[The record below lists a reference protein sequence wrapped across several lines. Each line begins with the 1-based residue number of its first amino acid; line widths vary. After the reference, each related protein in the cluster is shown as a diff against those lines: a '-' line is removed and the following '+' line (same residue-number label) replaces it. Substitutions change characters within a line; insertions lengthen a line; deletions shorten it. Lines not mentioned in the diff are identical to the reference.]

1 MTDTGLLDLEDLDDV
16 DAGLTRADFGR
27 FCERVIGDRGYAI
40 QPHQWL
46 LIRELEAV
54 ARGETKRLMVFMPPG
69 AAKSTYASELFPAWF
84 LATQPRQCVV
94 GAAHTND
101 FAETFSKKVMAVA
114 REYCGE
120 IGYYLSSENMKSW
133 TTTNGGEYKAVGIGS
148 NITGRRGD
156 LVLIDDPVRSYEDAQ
171 SETYR
176 AIAWNWYLADVRT
189 RAKPGMRVVVI
200 MTRWHEN
207 DLAGRLLEAQ
217 AHDWRVVRLPAMAE
231 DNDALGRKPGEM
243 LWGDDPKWPWAEEAR
258 AIKSEFD
265 RSGASRTWSAL
276 YQQNPVPDTGSYFLR
291 QWLVPVP
298 SLPPVSALKI
308 YGASDYAVTA
318 AGGDYTVHVVVGMD
332 ADGRLWILDLWREQ
346 TTADEWVEAFC
357 ALVKRWKP
365 LAWAE
370 EGGQIKASVG
380 PFLTRTMR
388 ERRAYVHR
396 VDFPTRG
403 DKAIRAQS
411 IRGRM
416 AVDGIR
422 YLATAEWR
430 GSFEREILS
439 FPVGKHDDQCLI
451 EGTLITMADGSRK
464 PIEAVRIGDVVATHE
479 GPCDV
484 EACGVT
490 DEAADVMQVAFSDGS
505 VLTGTPNHPVHVV
518 GRGFVSLGSLGIMD
532 QITTDH
538 GQCDAAR
545 QRRMWWN
552 IGGIGIGD
560 TLKANT
566 FTMPGITRVRNQ
578 GVVSFIGIYG
588 KMRTALSRRNMI
600 STTRTGTLSTTTY
613 QTLNVSKKGIT
624 NAFISAPLTKPWA
637 NISLRSAPW
646 RGLGILAQRGWLG
659 ISNMVRRVGTTA
671 QLFFTRSAL
680 LAVPGSMPFLNGPC
694 FAAAGASSGA
704 SVAEHPSAGDLWRKV
719 KRSFAGV
726 ARACSPQNGLRS
738 LLIAQKPAVCVIE
751 KRALSEKARVLN
763 LTVSRA
769 HAFYANG
776 VLTHNCDALG
786 LVGQLLDRMEKPV
799 APKPVEPI
807 RGTMEMTMS
816 EAWKLANPRTLGGKR
831 VRI

>member
-1 MTDTGLLDLEDLDDV
+1 
-16 DAGLTRADFGR
+16 
-27 FCERVIGDRGYAI
+27 
-40 QPHQWL
+40 
-46 LIRELEAV
+46 
-54 ARGETKRLMVFMPPG
+54 
-69 AAKSTYASELFPAWF
+69 
-84 LATQPRQCVV
+84 
-94 GAAHTND
+94 
-101 FAETFSKKVMAVA
+101 
-114 REYCGE
+114 
-120 IGYYLSSENMKSW
+120 
-133 TTTNGGEYKAVGIGS
+133 
-148 NITGRRGD
+148 
-156 LVLIDDPVRSYEDAQ
+156 
-171 SETYR
+171 
-176 AIAWNWYLADVRT
+176 
-189 RAKPGMRVVVI
+189 MRVVVI

-243 LWGDDPKWPWAEEAR
+243 LWGDDPKWPWAQEAR

-276 YQQNPVPDTGSYFLR
+276 YQQNPMPDTGSYFLR

-298 SLPPVSALKI
+298 SMPPVSALKV

-388 ERRAYVHR
+388 ERHAYVHR

-430 GSFEREILS
+430 GSFESEILS

-464 PIEAVRIGDVVATHE
+464 PIEAVRVGDVVATHE
-479 GPCDV
+479 GPCAV

-505 VLTGTPNHPVHVV
+505 VLTGTPNHPVFIVYDHRPGEFVSMGDLRLAKMVEVEGGYAVYVV
-518 GRGFVSLGSLGIMD
+518 GL
-532 QITTDH
+532 
-538 GQCDAAR
+538 
-545 QRRMWWN
+545 RM
-552 IGGIGIGD
+552 
-560 TLKANT
+560 
-566 FTMPGITRVRNQ
+566 
-578 GVVSFIGIYG
+578 
-588 KMRTALSRRNMI
+588 
-600 STTRTGTLSTTTY
+600 
-613 QTLNVSKKGIT
+613 
-624 NAFISAPLTKPWA
+624 LT
-637 NISLRSAPW
+637 
-646 RGLGILAQRGWLG
+646 
-659 ISNMVRRVGTTA
+659 
-671 QLFFTRSAL
+671 
-680 LAVPGSMPFLNGPC
+680 
-694 FAAAGASSGA
+694 
-704 SVAEHPSAGDLWRKV
+704 
-719 KRSFAGV
+719 
-726 ARACSPQNGLRS
+726 
-738 LLIAQKPAVCVIE
+738 
-751 KRALSEKARVLN
+751 EKARVLN

-799 APKPVEPI
+799 APKSVELI